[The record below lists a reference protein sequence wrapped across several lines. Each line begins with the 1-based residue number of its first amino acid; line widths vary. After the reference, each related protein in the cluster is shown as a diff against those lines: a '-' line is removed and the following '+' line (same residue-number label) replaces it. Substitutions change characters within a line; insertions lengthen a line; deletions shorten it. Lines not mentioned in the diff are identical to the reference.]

1 MKSTMMATAQWATMM
16 ATQWATAQWDTTTA
30 TMDDIIGAMGME
42 NETIEGTID
51 GGAV

>member
-1 MKSTMMATAQWATMM
+1 MTM
-16 ATQWATAQWDTTTA
+16 ATQRAKVQWDTTTM

-51 GGAV
+51 EGEV